1 MATGQAKSGAVGIS
15 LPPGVGNRKQEK
27 PMKYALMLLS
37 IIVLAGCSSTAN
49 DASSLF
55 DRLEF
60 KEGQEGCIR
69 ASGQVS
75 VGGNPFA
82 SSSINVSMV
91 KRQGESAPDC

>member
-1 MATGQAKSGAVGIS
+1 MHTKTVITGLALLLLTACSTTDQAT
-15 LPPGVGNRKQEK
+15 
-27 PMKYALMLLS
+27 
-37 IIVLAGCSSTAN
+37 
-49 DASSLF
+49 SLF

-60 KEGQEGCIR
+60 KDGQEGCIR
-69 ASGQVS
+69 ANGVVA

>member
-1 MATGQAKSGAVGIS
+1 MRYLLIAIAV
-15 LPPGVGNRKQEK
+15 
-27 PMKYALMLLS
+27 LLF
-37 IIVLAGCSSTAN
+37 AGCTTTAD
-49 DASSLF
+49 DATSLF

-82 SSSINVSMV
+82 SSSINVAMV
-91 KRQGESAPDC
+91 KRQGDNAPDC

>member
-1 MATGQAKSGAVGIS
+1 MKTVIIAMALLLLTACSTTDQA
-15 LPPGVGNRKQEK
+15 
-27 PMKYALMLLS
+27 
-37 IIVLAGCSSTAN
+37 T
-49 DASSLF
+49 SLF

-60 KEGQEGCIR
+60 KDGQEGCIR
-69 ASGQVS
+69 ANGVVA

>member
-1 MATGQAKSGAVGIS
+1 MRAFLLLPALLLTGCLSSQSDDAT
-15 LPPGVGNRKQEK
+15 
-27 PMKYALMLLS
+27 
-37 IIVLAGCSSTAN
+37 
-49 DASSLF
+49 SLF

-82 SSSINVSMV
+82 SSSVNVNMV
-91 KRQGESAPDC
+91 KKQGDNPPDC

>member
-1 MATGQAKSGAVGIS
+1 METKEMKTVIIALALLLLTACSTTDQAT
-15 LPPGVGNRKQEK
+15 
-27 PMKYALMLLS
+27 
-37 IIVLAGCSSTAN
+37 
-49 DASSLF
+49 SLF

-60 KEGQEGCIR
+60 KDGQEGCIR
-69 ASGQVS
+69 ANGVVA

>member
-1 MATGQAKSGAVGIS
+1 METK
-15 LPPGVGNRKQEK
+15 E
-27 PMKYALMLLS
+27 MKTVIIALALLLL
-37 IIVLAGCSSTAN
+37 VGCSTTESA
-49 DASSLF
+49 AGLF

-60 KEGQEGCIR
+60 KDGQEGCIR
-69 ASGQVS
+69 ANGVVS